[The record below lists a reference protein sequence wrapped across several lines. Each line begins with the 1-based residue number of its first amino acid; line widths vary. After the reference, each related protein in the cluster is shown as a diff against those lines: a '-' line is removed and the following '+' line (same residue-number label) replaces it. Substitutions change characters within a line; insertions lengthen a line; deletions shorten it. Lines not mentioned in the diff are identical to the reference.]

1 MSKGHGKWE
10 RAILQA
16 LEEVPAFYL
25 TDLLP
30 DPHTRSQTVALNRA
44 ARNLCDAGK
53 IELLRWLCRAAGE
66 HGFLT
71 VYRPGYPAPTR
82 NQITNVAS
90 VSSRYRCNTYRQTTE
105 PPR

>member
-1 MSKGHGKWE
+1 MSKGPGKWE

-44 ARNLCDAGK
+44 ARNLCDAGE
-53 IELLRWLCRAAGE
+53 IELLRWLTRLHCGDE
-66 HGFLT
+66 LPHGHLT
-71 VYRPGYPAPTR
+71 VHRVGYPKPERHHITR
-82 NQITNVAS
+82 LK
-90 VSSRYRCNTYRQTTE
+90 RCIRAVETLMQHL
-105 PPR
+105 